1 MSNVDP
7 EVSTLVEDV
16 PVERLEEAKE
26 TFTVH
31 LLDGDSIKS
40 QWELPTE
47 IHSPWG
53 STSSPWN
60 TNVERLLT
68 TQQSMSLPRFF
79 SLAAELIQVAQE
91 DKEESKR
98 VTLVEEYPP
107 DPFDSY
113 GDEVIAFR
121 LLRREPAKMNAK
133 GTGRPQRRS
142 LHERYESS
150 PHYPNKVVE
159 IESRPLD
166 HLIEFTCWAK
176 TNKDANRTALWL
188 EQLFVTHSWVFESR
202 GVEKFFFKDRG
213 PDTYFTSQGQRLFY
227 RPINFTV
234 RFREF
239 FVKAHPKIKN
249 VVLEGN
255 ALVGE
260 LPLANYRPTSL
271 PASYCD

>member
-16 PVERLEEAKE
+16 PADRLAEAKE
-26 TFTVH
+26 TFTIV

-40 QWELPTE
+40 QWELPSE

-53 STSSPWN
+53 DNPWN

-79 SLAAELIQVAQE
+79 ALAAELINSAQQ
-91 DKEESKR
+91 DIEESKR
-98 VTLVEEYPP
+98 VSLVEEYPP

-121 LLRREPAKMNAK
+121 LLKREPAKMNAK

-142 LHERYESS
+142 LHERYESN
-150 PHYPNKVVE
+150 PHYPNKVVQ

-227 RPINFTV
+227 RPVNFTV

-239 FVKAHPKIKN
+239 SVRAHPKIKN
-249 VVLEGN
+249 MVLEGN

-260 LPLANYRPTSL
+260 FPLANYRPTSSK
-271 PASYCD
+271 SYCDD